1 MTEMDIMEMGGNEP
15 MKSKLFKMLP
25 AAIILVLCVGA
36 GIGFTQ
42 QETPQQIVNRA
53 SQAYNHK
60 WKADHIKDYVGTGKI
75 TITGNPNSPLDF
87 TLIVKQK
94 DKVKLTVMAP
104 DGSTVLISKGSDG
117 KKNWHKAGLFSGDA
131 TGAVAHFIDGHTIRT
146 IARLFDD
153 DNVLSDKGPADPNHA
168 PESASSRVIEA
179 KYKKGLSARYYIDN
193 TTSLITR
200 IEFETG
206 ATYSLLLDNKKYPV
220 MAAFVFS
227 DYRQVNGI
235 PTPFKIGVYEGLT
248 KVEELN
254 FTSVQYNT
262 GVKDKDFDR

>member
-1 MTEMDIMEMGGNEP
+1 MEMNC
-15 MKSKLFKMLP
+15 KLLKKLQT
-25 AAIILVLCVGA
+25 AIALLIVCVWA
-36 GIGFTQ
+36 GIGLGQ
-42 QETPQQIVNRA
+42 NETAQQIVNRA

-60 WKADHIKDYVGTGKI
+60 WKGDHVKDYVGTGKI

-87 TLIVKQK
+87 TLTVKQK
-94 DKVKLTVMAP
+94 DKVKFTVMAP
-104 DGSTVLISKGSDG
+104 DGSTVLISDGSDG
-117 KKNWHKAGLFSGDA
+117 RKSWHTAGLFSGDA
-131 TGAVAHFIDGHTIRT
+131 TGAVAHFIDAHTLRT
-146 IARLFDD
+146 VARLFDE
-153 DNVLSDKGPADPNHA
+153 DNELSDKGPADRNHA

-179 KYKKGLSARYYIDN
+179 KKRHGGATRYYVDN

-206 ATYSLLLDNKKYPV
+206 TTYSLLLDNKKYPA
-220 MAAFVFS
+220 MAALVFS
-227 DYRQVNGI
+227 NYQTVNGI

-262 GVKDKDFDR
+262 NVNDNASVP